1 MADLDAPSLAEPV
14 SELLHETPGNPLPE
28 GARAGLL
35 RTHDGKKLRYAR
47 FDATERPLKGTVVL
61 LPGRNESI
69 EKYFETIADL
79 ARRGLAVATLDWRGQ
94 GLSDRLLRNRERG
107 HVDRFDSYVRDLE
120 QLFDE
125 VVLPDCRG
133 PFFILAHSTGALTA
147 LLAAPAMA
155 NRVRRMVLVA
165 PLLALAGVPMS
176 MKGVHRLA
184 SSLYW
189 TGFGRLYLG
198 GGRRSRAAGAFEGNV
213 LTSDEQRYRRN
224 QEIVRLH
231 PELALG
237 GPTAGWIRAMCLAVE
252 AVERP
257 EFAARIQIPTLLVAA
272 GADRVVSTQAIE
284 RYARRLRSGRVLT
297 IDGARHEI
305 LQERDRYREQLLGAF
320 DAFVP
325 GTGSES

>member
-1 MADLDAPSLAEPV
+1 MVMADLDAPSLADPAG
-14 SELLHETPGNPLPE
+14 ELLHETPGNPLPE
-28 GARAGLL
+28 GAHAGLL
-35 RTHDGKKLRYAR
+35 RARDGKKLRYAR
-47 FDATERPLKGTVVL
+47 FAATERPLKGTVVL

-94 GLSDRLLRNRERG
+94 GLSDRLLRNRQRG

-184 SSLYW
+184 ASLYW

-198 GGRRSRAAGAFEGNV
+198 GGPRSRNAGAFEGNV

-224 QEIVRLH
+224 QEIVRTPPRARPGRPDGRLDQGDVPCGGGGGTARIRRAH
-231 PELALG
+231 PD
-237 GPTAGWIRAMCLAVE
+237 PD
-252 AVERP
+252 
-257 EFAARIQIPTLLVAA
+257 AARRRRRRP
-272 GADRVVSTQAIE
+272 
-284 RYARRLRSGRVLT
+284 RRL
-297 IDGARHEI
+297 D
-305 LQERDRYREQLLGAF
+305 
-320 DAFVP
+320 P
-325 GTGSES
+325 GHRALRAAPALRPRADHRRRPS